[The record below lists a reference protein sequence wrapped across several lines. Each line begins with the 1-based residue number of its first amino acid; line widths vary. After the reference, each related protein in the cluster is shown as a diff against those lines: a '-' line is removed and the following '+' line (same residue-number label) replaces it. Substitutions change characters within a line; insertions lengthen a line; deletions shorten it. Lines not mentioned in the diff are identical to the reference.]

1 MLSNLPSQVR
11 QEVEFI
17 RPMVE
22 ERFAKLEEFGEDWD
36 VPVCEAIL
44 TSSLL
49 LPGGIT
55 ERYAYVAHGRGQ
67 GIGEVR

>member
-1 MLSNLPSQVR
+1 MLSNLPSQVQ

-17 RPMVE
+17 KPMVE
-22 ERFAKLEEFGEDWD
+22 ERFAKMEEFGEDWD
-36 VPVCEAIL
+36 MPVREAIL
-44 TSSLL
+44 TSGLL

-55 ERYAYVAHGRGQ
+55 ERFAYVADGRGQ